1 MDDSAKAK
9 ANITAYWNTLSPTYD
24 DAPDH
29 WVRSEA
35 ERQAWLDTLGSLL
48 PSPPAKVLDLGTGTG
63 FLALLLAELGHRV
76 MGIDI
81 AADMLVVARDK
92 AAGLASPPEFRVGDA
107 AKPPVPP
114 GGVDAIVSRHLLWTL
129 PDPLG
134 ALKNWHRALRPGG
147 RLIVI
152 DGLWA
157 LGADPDAAS
166 PPSPAA
172 DPYATYY
179 TPEVQAQLPLLGARS
194 LDQVLVLIAQAGFVA
209 PQTLPPAALARL
221 NGATHGGGHEHPGR
235 FVVTA
240 QRDG

>member
-9 ANITAYWNTLSPTYD
+9 AKITAYWNTLSATYD

-29 WVRSEA
+29 RVRSEA
-35 ERQAWLDTLGSLL
+35 ERQAWLTALRALL
-48 PSPPAKVLDLGTGTG
+48 PPPPARVLDLGTGTG
-63 FLALLLAELGHRV
+63 FLALLLAALGHRV
-76 MGIDI
+76 LGIDI
-81 AADMLVVARDK
+81 APDMLAVAREK

-107 AKPPVPP
+107 AEPPVAA
-114 GGVDAIVSRHLLWTL
+114 GSVDAIVSRHLLWTL

-157 LGADPDAAS
+157 LRAEPDDA
-166 PPSPAA
+166 PPTA

-194 LDQVLVLIAQAGFVA
+194 LDQVFALIAQAGFVS
-209 PQTLPPAALARL
+209 PETLPPEASAWLAGAA
-221 NGATHGGGHEHPGR
+221 HGGDHVHAGR

-240 QRDG
+240 RRGG